1 MKRER
6 LMLKRPSGWF
16 AAGRRSHRVSD
27 SGKLLGT
34 ASAKSG
40 ADGTTLA
47 ANCGQR
53 SDTGRISLA
62 MSKVGCPFGCPTS
75 PESCP
80 TSPECNVP
88 VLPARGNEM
97 MLIKPYLQKI
107 LDSCGALRQS

>member
-16 AAGRRSHRVSD
+16 AAGRRSHRISD

-75 PESCP
+75 PE
-80 TSPECNVP
+80 CNVP
-88 VLPARGNEM
+88 LLPARGNEM
-97 MLIKPYLQKI
+97 MPIKPYLQKI
-107 LDSCGALRQS
+107 LDSCGALCQS